1 MTSLPQISLVLHIVG
16 LATVAGTTLAA
27 FVTRKHFWH
36 QYSQDKQKG
45 FAVMQAV
52 SKLPRVAGLGLLV
65 LIISGVTMV
74 AASRGIYGQQ
84 LWFKI
89 KMMVVLLII
98 ATSIFM
104 TRGLERR
111 LHKLVLE
118 DMAKGNVTLQ
128 IGTLTSRIG
137 YVQLSLLAFF
147 VVIFVLSVFR
157 FN

>member
-1 MTSLPQISLVLHIVG
+1 
-16 LATVAGTTLAA
+16 
-27 FVTRKHFWH
+27 
-36 QYSQDKQKG
+36 
-45 FAVMQAV
+45 MQAV

>member
-1 MTSLPQISLVLHIVG
+1 MTNLPHISLVLHIIG
-16 LATVAGTTLAA
+16 LATVAGTTLSA
-27 FVTRKHFWH
+27 FVTRKQFWN

-45 FAVMQAV
+45 FAVMQALL
-52 SKLPRVAGLGLLV
+52 KLSRIAGIGLLL

-74 AASRGIYGQQ
+74 AASGGIYGQQ

-104 TRGLERR
+104 TRALHRR
-111 LHKLVLE
+111 LDKFVQK
-118 DMAKGNVTLQ
+118 DMTQGNLTQQ
-128 IGTLTSRIG
+128 IGMLTNRIG